1 MSLYESLKQASDNK
15 DVQAYLDLLHDDYV
29 FVRHQTN
36 TEVNK
41 LDWTPVVTAMMQ
53 SDALEVL
60 NARCLYENS
69 EILVMHQVMKFPD
82 ATKEAVL
89 IVHNLKEGK
98 IIRSETGATP
108 LK

>member
-1 MSLYESLKQASDNK
+1 MSLYESLKQTADNK
-15 DVQAYLDLLHDDYV
+15 DVQAYLDLLHDEYV
-29 FVRHQTN
+29 FVRNQTN

-41 LDWTPVVTAMMQ
+41 QDWTPVVTAMMQ

-60 NARCLYENS
+60 STRCLYENS

-89 IVHNLKEGK
+89 IVHNLKDGK

-108 LK
+108 LQ

>member
-1 MSLYESLKQASDNK
+1 MSLYESIKQATDNK

-36 TEVNK
+36 TEINK
-41 LDWTPVVTAMMQ
+41 QEWTPVLTTMMQ
-53 SDALEVL
+53 SDALKVL
-60 NARCLYENS
+60 NTRCIYENN

-82 ATKEAVL
+82 ATKEAIL

-98 IIRSETGATP
+98 IIRSETGAT
-108 LK
+108 LLQ